1 MSPEAG
7 CVGVMAGRGRSFP
20 VKQGEIS
27 SDEQSRTIWEERR
40 SQQTLN
46 LSGQLVQLSV
56 GGCECTHTHTRVSG
70 KAAAAA
76 AWLIWEVIEVLL
88 VVLGCVFC

>member
-1 MSPEAG
+1 
-7 CVGVMAGRGRSFP
+7 MAGRGRSFP

-56 GGCECTHTHTRVSG
+56 DGCECTHTHTHTCVGEGSCSCSLAHLGSHRSAFSG
-70 KAAAAA
+70 TGMC
-76 AWLIWEVIEVLL
+76 VLL
-88 VVLGCVFC
+88 ATYM

>member
-56 GGCECTHTHTRVSG
+56 GGSECTHTRVSG